1 MDKKPKRR
9 NGAAKKSV
17 SAKPAQK
24 TKTVAI
30 DVEQQEVELDMPRL
44 LSMIQALMTHL
55 ESGDLKG
62 RASVSDL
69 VRLLQLYK
77 ELSEEQIR
85 EVEVRWVDQAEPDG
99 EAVE

>member
-9 NGAAKKSV
+9 TGATKKSV
-17 SAKPAQK
+17 SAKPARK
-24 TKTVAI
+24 TQTAEI
-30 DVEQQEVELDMPRL
+30 EIEQDEVQLDMPRL

-62 RASVSDL
+62 RASVGDL

>member
-1 MDKKPKRR
+1 MDKKTIRR
-9 NGAAKKSV
+9 KGAANKSV
-17 SAKPAQK
+17 SAKPARKNK
-24 TKTVAI
+24 TAEL
-30 DVEQQEVELDMPRL
+30 DVYTDEVELDMPRL
-44 LSMIQALMTHL
+44 LSMIQALMAHL

-62 RASVSDL
+62 RASVNDL

-77 ELSEEQIR
+77 ELSEEQIK

>member
-9 NGAAKKSV
+9 KSATKRSV
-17 SAKPAQK
+17 SAKPARKIK
-24 TKTVAI
+24 TEKI
-30 DVEQQEVELDMPRL
+30 EPEQQEVELDMPRL

-62 RASVSDL
+62 RASVGDL

-77 ELSEEQIR
+77 ELSEEQIK

>member
-1 MDKKPKRR
+1 MDKKPKKRT
-9 NGAAKKSV
+9 GAARKSV
-17 SAKPAQK
+17 SAKPARK
-24 TKTVAI
+24 TKTAEI
-30 DVEQQEVELDMPRL
+30 EIEQDEVQLDMPRL
-44 LSMIQALMTHL
+44 LTMIQALMAHL

-62 RASVSDL
+62 RASVGDL

>member
-9 NGAAKKSV
+9 TSAAKQSV
-17 SAKPAQK
+17 SAKPARK
-24 TKTVAI
+24 NKRAEI
-30 DVEQQEVELDMPRL
+30 GIYKEEVELDMPRL
-44 LSMIQALMTHL
+44 LSMIQALMMHL

-62 RASVSDL
+62 RASVGDL

>member
-9 NGAAKKSV
+9 TGAAKKSV
-17 SAKPAQK
+17 SAKPTQK
-24 TKTVAI
+24 NKTAEI
-30 DVEQQEVELDMPRL
+30 EFDKQEVELDMPRL
-44 LSMIQALMTHL
+44 LSMIQALMLHL

-62 RASVSDL
+62 RASVGDL

>member
-1 MDKKPKRR
+1 MEKKKNELADATNKRVRSSKRR
-9 NGAAKKSV
+9 K
-17 SAKPAQK
+17 QQ
-24 TKTVAI
+24 T
-30 DVEQQEVELDMPRL
+30 EQIEIENKGIELDMPRL
-44 LSMIQALMTHL
+44 HGMIQALMTHL

-62 RASVSDL
+62 RASVGDL

-99 EAVE
+99 EAAE